1 MDYLNS
7 PVLTFKVVQMLP
19 FSSLILI
26 NRKMATPVYLQI
38 ANQLISLIRKGTI
51 QPGSKLPSGREMA
64 DLLKLH
70 RKTIVA
76 AYNELVSQDWA
87 QANPRRG
94 ITVSNKLPVIKPR
107 NFIAISANG
116 YSSKKG
122 VAIPARAEILTS
134 APSGHRFR
142 LSINDG
148 YPDHR
153 IAPVDSLLREY
164 KSIINLSRRRK
175 FSGPADPAGLY
186 LLRET
191 LANFLSETRGLQLDA
206 GNLMITRGA
215 QMSIYLASQ
224 LLIKPGAV
232 VLAGEPNY
240 HLADATFKSLG
251 AKLVRVPVD
260 ENGMNISWI
269 SKYCSKQIP
278 DLIYIIPHHHHP
290 TTVTLTADRRMA
302 LLNLITR
309 YRIPVIEDDYDF
321 DFHYSSSPILPLAS
335 ADHEGLVVY
344 IGSLTKTLSPGFRVG
359 YMIGTESFIQ
369 HASKFRRL
377 VDIRGDH
384 VLEEALAHLFRNG
397 DMQRHLKKSLKL
409 YHQRRDIF
417 ANLLE
422 IKLGD
427 RIQFKTPSGGLAFW
441 ARFSQQFPLP
451 EISALA
457 LREGLQL
464 SDGLYYNS
472 EKMNYNGLRLGF
484 ASMNEKEMR
493 ESLSIIQHILDH
505 FGPGFAARK

>member
-1 MDYLNS
+1 MDYLGS
-7 PVLTFKVVQMLP
+7 PVLIFKLVQMLP
-19 FSSLILI
+19 FSSLIQI
-26 NRKMATPVYLQI
+26 NRKIASPVYLQI
-38 ANQLISLIRKGTI
+38 ANQLIALIRQGTI
-51 QPGSKLPSGREMA
+51 QPGARLPPGRKMA

-70 RKTIVA
+70 RKTIIA
-76 AYNELVSQDWA
+76 AYEELVSQNWA
-87 QANPRRG
+87 QTQPRRG
-94 ITVSNKLPVIKPR
+94 ITVSNDLPVTKPR
-107 NFIAISANG
+107 NFAAISANG
-116 YSSKKG
+116 YSSKKL
-122 VAIPARAEILTS
+122 VAIPMRAEILTS
-134 APSGHRFR
+134 SHVGHRFR

-153 IAPVDSLLREY
+153 IAPVESLLREY
-164 KSIINLSRRRK
+164 KSIINFSRRRK
-175 FSGPADPAGLY
+175 FSGPADPAGLR
-186 LLRET
+186 LLREV
-191 LANFLSETRGLQLDA
+191 LASFISETRGLQLNAD
-206 GNLMITRGA
+206 NLMITRGA

-240 HLADATFKSLG
+240 HLADATFKTLG

-260 ENGMNISWI
+260 ENGMDIGWI
-269 SKYCSKQIP
+269 SKYCLKRVP

-290 TTVTLTADRRMA
+290 TTVTLTAARRMA
-302 LLNLITR
+302 LLNLTTR

-335 ADHEGLVVY
+335 SDHDGLVVY

-369 HASKFRRL
+369 LASKFRRL

-384 VLEEALAHLFRNG
+384 ALEEALAHLFRNG
-397 DMQRHLKKSLKL
+397 DMQRHLKKSVKL

-417 ANLLE
+417 ASLLNA
-422 IKLGD
+422 KLGN

-441 ARFSQQFPLP
+441 ARFDQRFPLP
-451 EISALA
+451 EVSSMAA
-457 LREGLQL
+457 REGLQI

-472 EKMNYNGLRLGF
+472 EKSNYNGLRMGF

-493 ESLSIIQHILDH
+493 ESLSIIQHILDK
-505 FGPGFAARK
+505 FSS